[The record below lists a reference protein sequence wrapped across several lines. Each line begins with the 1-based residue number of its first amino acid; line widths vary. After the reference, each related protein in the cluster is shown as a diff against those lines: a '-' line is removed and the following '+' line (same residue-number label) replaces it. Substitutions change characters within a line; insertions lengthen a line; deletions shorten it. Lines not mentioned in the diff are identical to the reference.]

1 MSSRSIPSDE
11 DFVRAR
17 AAMQERDRGLSEVRS
32 TILNLFGPDGLHQFF
47 ILYSEPHNL
56 FGAYL
61 FFTTQSALVAAEH
74 SGLTDAI
81 KSSVADQLERVGRG
95 EKAAL
100 NIRFEVDTDEN
111 VQNEYDGDYYAR
123 LR

>member
-1 MSSRSIPSDE
+1 MSRGSIPTDE
-11 DFVRAR
+11 DFARAR
-17 AAMQERDRGLSEVRS
+17 AAMQNRDHGLSDVRS
-32 TILNLFGPDGLHQFF
+32 TILNHFGPDGLHQFF
-47 ILYSEPHNL
+47 ILYSENHDL

-61 FFTTQSALVAAEH
+61 FFNTQSDLMAAEQ
-74 SGLTDAI
+74 SGLTGKI
-81 KSSVADQLERVGRG
+81 KSSVANEVERVGRV

-100 NIRFEVDTDEN
+100 NIRFEIDTDEN